1 MYLQYIVVSLKCVF
15 VDTHK
20 IILFHSRGRCES
32 AALLL
37 RVNMLIRNDK
47 PFRELVPN
55 GDYGLKIAYTDYEVI
70 NAENVIDIVGK
81 TISTFYRN
89 RERAE
94 YLWRYKNGDQ
104 PVLYREKV
112 TRDEIN
118 NPVAE
123 NHAIELV
130 NFLNGQET
138 GEPIQ
143 IVSLSEKENVS
154 KTVDKFNNYCRGAN
168 KQLQD
173 VRCGEWTH
181 AVGTG
186 YKAVQMKQGDI
197 PFRII
202 VPTPLNTYI
211 VYQRSTEEP
220 LMAVQMLKDVDGN
233 DYKLC
238 YTATH
243 EYRIQNSQLMRVAD
257 HNGQQVIG
265 KVHAF
270 GGIPI
275 VEYPNNQ
282 DRLSD
287 IEIVITMLDAI
298 NDIQANRADS
308 IEQFVQSYMVLKNCI
323 FDEKVYESMKKEGAI
338 LVQDIGDGSRQ
349 SDVKMLE
356 QELSQSESQVAK
368 EDLFDNIL
376 RILSIPSDQGNT
388 GGDTQGAVEL
398 RNNWSKAKQN
408 AKLRDAY
415 IKESEKRLDG
425 ILLHVINQATN
436 NSCPLGI
443 MDYDVQVNRNPTDN
457 LQVRAQVL
465 QMLLAS
471 GTHPKLA
478 VEKSG
483 LWGDSE
489 KAYIQ
494 SKPYFDVKYKT
505 VDEMEQEQQKQL
517 EIAKANNP
525 DNEVEDDNDKRTD
538 KDRQAQRIRQ
548 DDNSGNES

>member
-1 MYLQYIVVSLKCVF
+1 
-15 VDTHK
+15 
-20 IILFHSRGRCES
+20 
-32 AALLL
+32 
-37 RVNMLIRNDK
+37 MLIRNDR

-55 GDYGLKIAYTDYEVI
+55 GDYGLKIAYTDYETV
-70 NAENVIDIVGK
+70 NASNVVEIVGN

-89 RERAE
+89 RARAD

-112 TRDEIN
+112 TREEIN

-123 NHAIELV
+123 NHALEIV
-130 NFLNGQET
+130 QFLNGQET
-138 GEPIQ
+138 GEAIQ
-143 IVSLSEKENVS
+143 IVSLSEKESIS
-154 KTVDKFNNYCRGAN
+154 KSIDKFNNYCRGAN

-186 YKAVQMKQGDI
+186 YKAVQIKQGDI
-197 PFRII
+197 PFRIV

-220 LMAVQMLKDVDGN
+220 LLAVQMLKDIDGN
-233 DYKLC
+233 NYKLC

-243 EYRIQNSQLMRVAD
+243 EYRIQNSSLMSVFD
-257 HNGQQVIG
+257 HNGLEVRE

-275 VEYPNNQ
+275 IEYPNNQ

-323 FDEKVYESMKKEGAI
+323 FDEQVFEAARKEGA
-338 LVQDIGDGSRQ
+338 LFVQDIGDGARQ
-349 SDVKMLE
+349 SDVKMLQ

-368 EDLFDNIL
+368 DDLFENIR

-398 RNNWSKAKQN
+398 RNSWTKAKQN

-415 IKESEKRLDG
+415 IKESEKRLDAV
-425 ILLHVINQATN
+425 LVHVINQATN

-494 SKPYFDVKYKT
+494 SKPYFDAKYKT
-505 VDEMEQEQQKQL
+505 ADEMEQAQAKQL
-517 EIAKANNP
+517 EVIQASQSNNE
-525 DNEVEDDNDKRTD
+525 DSEDTEDDNNKQID
-538 KDRQAQRIRQ
+538 KDRQA
-548 DDNSGNES
+548 

>member
-1 MYLQYIVVSLKCVF
+1 
-15 VDTHK
+15 
-20 IILFHSRGRCES
+20 
-32 AALLL
+32 
-37 RVNMLIRNDK
+37 MLIRNDR

-55 GDYGLKIAYTDYEVI
+55 GDYGLKIAYTDYE
-70 NAENVIDIVGK
+70 NIDSSNIIDVVGN

-89 RERAE
+89 RERVQ

-123 NHAIELV
+123 NHALEII

-138 GEPIQ
+138 GEAIQ

-154 KTVDKFNNYCRGAN
+154 KTIDKFNNYCRGAN

-186 YKAVQMKQGDI
+186 FKAVQIKQGDI
-197 PFRII
+197 PFRIV

-220 LMAVQMLKDVDGN
+220 LMAVQMLKDVNGN

-243 EYRIQNSQLMRVAD
+243 EYRIQNSQLMSVTD
-257 HNGQQVIG
+257 HNGQQVIS

-287 IEIVITMLDAI
+287 IEIVITMLDSI
-298 NDIQANRADS
+298 NEIQANRADS
-308 IEQFVQSYMVLKNCI
+308 IGAFVQSYMVLKNCI
-323 FDEKVYESMKKEGAI
+323 FDEKVYEHMKQEGAI
-338 LVQDIGDGSRQ
+338 LVQDIGDGSKQ

-356 QELSQSESQVAK
+356 QELSQSESQVVK

-415 IKESEKRLDG
+415 IKESEKRLDA
-425 ILLHVINQATN
+425 ILLHVINQATQ

-465 QMLLAS
+465 QLLLAS

-494 SKPYFDVKYKT
+494 SKPYFDAKYKT
-505 VDEMEQEQQKQL
+505 VDEMEQERQL
-517 EIAKANNP
+517 EITKANNP
-525 DNEVEDDNDKRTD
+525 ANENEVKEDDNDKQVEQ
-538 KDRQAQRIRQ
+538 DRQA
-548 DDNSGNES
+548 

>member
-1 MYLQYIVVSLKCVF
+1 MDEARTPMPKDRGMSRDTPYINFSFRKG
-15 VDTHK
+15 DTDCRPFG
-20 IILFHSRGRCES
+20 IVMIL
-32 AALLL
+32 
-37 RVNMLIRNDK
+37 RNDR

-55 GDYGLKIAYTDYEVI
+55 GDYGLKIAYTDVETI
-70 NAENVIDIVGK
+70 NASNVVKVVGD
-81 TISTFYRN
+81 TINIFYRN
-89 RERAE
+89 RKRAD

-104 PVLYREKV
+104 PVLYRNK
-112 TRDEIN
+112 TIRDDIN
-118 NPVAE
+118 NPICE
-123 NHAIELV
+123 NQAWSIIH
-130 NFLNGQET
+130 FLNGQET

-143 IVSLSEKENVS
+143 TIGLSENVGKS
-154 KTVDKFNNYCRGAN
+154 IDKFNDYCRGAN
-168 KQLQD
+168 KQLRD
-173 VRCGEWTH
+173 VTSGEWTH
-181 AVGTG
+181 STGTG
-186 YKAVQMKQGDI
+186 YKAVQIKQGEI
-197 PFRII
+197 PFRIV

-211 VYQRSTEEP
+211 VYQRGTDEP
-220 LMAVQMLKDVDGN
+220 ILAVQMLKDADGN

-238 YTATH
+238 YSATH
-243 EYRIQNSQLMRVAD
+243 EYRIRNSQLMTVTD
-257 HNGQQVIG
+257 HNGQSVVE

-282 DRLSD
+282 DRISD
-287 IEIVITMLDAI
+287 IELVITMLDAL
-298 NDIQANRADS
+298 NEIQANRADS
-308 IEQFVQSYMVLKNCI
+308 IGQFVQSWMKFINCEI
-323 FDEKVYESMKKEGAI
+323 DEVTFNKMKEAGALVVKSNNGENKADVDI
-338 LVQDIGDGSRQ
+338 LT
-349 SDVKMLE
+349 
-356 QELSQSESQVAK
+356 QELNQSESQVAK
-368 EDLFDNIL
+368 DDLFNNIL

-415 IKESEKRLDG
+415 IKESEKRLDTV
-425 ILLHVINQATN
+425 ILHVINQATN

-494 SKPYFDVKYKT
+494 SKPYFDAKYKT
-505 VDEMEQEQQKQL
+505 VDEMEQEIDL
-517 EIAKANNP
+517 TNG
-525 DNEVEDDNDKRTD
+525 NEVGEDDNNKQVNE
-538 KDRQAQRIRQ
+538 DRQ
-548 DDNSGNES
+548 G

>member
-1 MYLQYIVVSLKCVF
+1 MSI
-15 VDTHK
+15 
-20 IILFHSRGRCES
+20 
-32 AALLL
+32 
-37 RVNMLIRNDK
+37 IRNDR

-55 GDYGLKIAYTDYEVI
+55 GDYGLKIAYTDYEVVDASNI
-70 NAENVIDIVGK
+70 VEIVGN
-81 TISTFYRN
+81 TISIFYRN
-89 RERAE
+89 RERAD

-104 PVLYREKV
+104 PVLYRVPENRPEV
-112 TRDEIN
+112 N

-123 NHAIELV
+123 NHAWELV
-130 NFLNGQET
+130 HFLNGQET

-143 IVSLSEKENVS
+143 TISLSEKENIG
-154 KTVDKFNNYCRGAN
+154 KYVDIFNGYCRGVN
-168 KQLQD
+168 KQLHD
-173 VRCGEWTH
+173 ARSGEWTH
-181 AVGTG
+181 TTGTG
-186 YKAVQMKQGDI
+186 FKAVQIRQGEI
-197 PFRII
+197 PFRIV
-202 VPTPLNTYI
+202 VPTPLNTYVI
-211 VYQRSTEEP
+211 YNRSTEEP
-220 LMAVQMLKDVDGN
+220 LVAVQMLKDIDGN

-243 EYRIQNSQLMRVAD
+243 EYRIQNSKLMTLTD
-257 HNGQQVIG
+257 HNGFQVIE

-287 IEIVITMLDAI
+287 IELVITMLDAL
-298 NDIQANRADS
+298 NEIQANRADS
-308 IEQFVQSYMVLKNCI
+308 IEQFVQSYMILRNCRI
-323 FDEKVYESMKKEGAI
+323 DEKTYEAMKSEGAI
-338 LVQDIGDGSRQ
+338 IVEDSGDGKQ
-349 SDVKMLE
+349 SEVKMLE

-368 EDLFDNIL
+368 DDLFDNIL

-415 IKESEKRLDG
+415 IKESEKRLDAV
-425 ILLHVINQATN
+425 ILHVINQATN

-471 GTHPKLA
+471 GVHPKLA
-478 VEKSG
+478 TEKSG

-489 KAYIQ
+489 KAYLQ
-494 SKPYFDVKYKT
+494 SKPYYDAKYKT
-505 VDEMEQEQQKQL
+505 VEEMEQEQQKQL

-525 DNEVEDDNDKRTD
+525 DSEGEDDNDKRTD
-538 KDRQAQRIRQ
+538 ANRQAQRIRQ
-548 DDNSGNES
+548 DDNSGNNG

>member
-1 MYLQYIVVSLKCVF
+1 
-15 VDTHK
+15 
-20 IILFHSRGRCES
+20 
-32 AALLL
+32 
-37 RVNMLIRNDK
+37 
-47 PFRELVPN
+47 
-55 GDYGLKIAYTDYEVI
+55 
-70 NAENVIDIVGK
+70 
-81 TISTFYRN
+81 
-89 RERAE
+89 
-94 YLWRYKNGDQ
+94 
-104 PVLYREKV
+104 
-112 TRDEIN
+112 
-118 NPVAE
+118 
-123 NHAIELV
+123 
-130 NFLNGQET
+130 
-138 GEPIQ
+138 
-143 IVSLSEKENVS
+143 
-154 KTVDKFNNYCRGAN
+154 
-168 KQLQD
+168 
-173 VRCGEWTH
+173 
-181 AVGTG
+181 
-186 YKAVQMKQGDI
+186 
-197 PFRII
+197 
-202 VPTPLNTYI
+202 
-211 VYQRSTEEP
+211 
-220 LMAVQMLKDVDGN
+220 MLKDVNGN

-243 EYRIQNSQLMRVAD
+243 EYRIQNSQLMSVTD
-257 HNGQQVIG
+257 HNGQQVIS

-323 FDEKVYESMKKEGAI
+323 FDENVYATMKKEGAI

-415 IKESEKRLDG
+415 IKESEKRLDA
-425 ILLHVINQATN
+425 ILLHVINQATQ

-465 QMLLAS
+465 QLLLAS

-494 SKPYFDVKYKT
+494 SKPYFDAKYKT
-505 VDEMEQEQQKQL
+505 VDEMEQERQL
-517 EIAKANNP
+517 EITKANNP
-525 DNEVEDDNDKRTD
+525 ANENEVKEDDNNKQVEQ
-538 KDRQAQRIRQ
+538 DRQ
-548 DDNSGNES
+548 G

>member
-1 MYLQYIVVSLKCVF
+1 MPPFCCV
-15 VDTHK
+15 K
-20 IILFHSRGRCES
+20 
-32 AALLL
+32 
-37 RVNMLIRNDK
+37 NMLIRNDR

-55 GDYGLKIAYTDYEVI
+55 GDYGLKIAYTDYE
-70 NAENVIDIVGK
+70 NIDSSNIIDVVGN

-89 RERAE
+89 RERVQ

-123 NHAIELV
+123 NHALEII

-138 GEPIQ
+138 GEAIQ

-154 KTVDKFNNYCRGAN
+154 KTIDKFNNYCRGAN

-186 YKAVQMKQGDI
+186 FKAVQIKQGDI
-197 PFRII
+197 PFRIV

-220 LMAVQMLKDVDGN
+220 LMAVQMLKDVNGN

-243 EYRIQNSQLMRVAD
+243 EYRIQNSQLMSVTD
-257 HNGQQVIG
+257 HNGQQVIS

-323 FDEKVYESMKKEGAI
+323 FDENVYATMKKEGAI

-415 IKESEKRLDG
+415 IKESEKRLDA
-425 ILLHVINQATN
+425 ILLHVINQATQ

-465 QMLLAS
+465 QLLLAS

-494 SKPYFDVKYKT
+494 SKPYFDAKYKT
-505 VDEMEQEQQKQL
+505 VDEMEQERQL
-517 EIAKANNP
+517 EITKANNP
-525 DNEVEDDNDKRTD
+525 ANENEVEEDDNDKQVEQ
-538 KDRQAQRIRQ
+538 DRQA
-548 DDNSGNES
+548 